1 MRKLD
6 LEVMF
11 FLFLLEEIHDSSH
24 KLTALLFPPWFPL
37 ITDKD
42 FHVNI
47 EDIPNGSARCNTKC
61 FYFTM
66 NEVLGFV

>member
-1 MRKLD
+1 MD

-11 FLFLLEEIHDSSH
+11 FLVPPEEIHDSNH
-24 KLTALLFPPWFPL
+24 KLTLLLFPPWFPL
-37 ITDKD
+37 ISNKD

-47 EDIPNGSARCNTKC
+47 KGIPNESTRCITRC